1 MQADLAYNR
10 ALLPALDCRRFM
22 ASHSKTVTQMSG
34 WALYR
39 RIFQYLRHQWP
50 LFVVSLVAMAI
61 AAATEPAF
69 VALLKPLID
78 EGFVGKNAD
87 AMQWIPFAIIGL
99 FVLRGATSFINEYAT
114 SLLSGTLVRQM
125 REQLFAKLLDLPM
138 GYYADNQSGRIIS
151 RITNDVTQISNAGFN
166 IITVTVKDGVTILGL
181 LGWLFYTDWQLTL
194 ITFVL
199 LPTVAVCVRFVSK
212 RLRKLSR
219 KNQQYMGEM
228 TQTLSESVHAA
239 KVVKVYGG
247 QSQEQQRFETANS
260 SVLNNK
266 VKQSITSSLNTGIT
280 QLIIA
285 IALSAILYF
294 AAERAR
300 SNAFTA
306 GDFLSYLSA
315 MLMLF
320 APFKRI
326 TNMSQTLQ
334 LGLAAAESVFAFL
347 DEQGEPD
354 NGKHTLTGL
363 QQGIHLQDVVFRYPA
378 AERNAIDGLNLH
390 IQAGKVVALV
400 GASGC
405 GKTTLANMLS
415 RFLIADSGRIQFD
428 GVDINEIDLQS
439 LRSQIALVSQDVVL
453 FNGSIFENIAYGEL
467 RSATREAVEQAAKMA
482 NAWQFIE
489 KLPQGLDTLIGENGT
504 KLSGGQRQRIAIAR
518 ALLKNAPILI
528 LDEATSALD
537 NESERLVQA
546 ALEQLMQQ
554 RTTIVIAHRL
564 STIEQADLIVVMDQ
578 GQVVEQGTHEELL
591 QQQGRY
597 AHLHSAQLIQHK
609 H

>member
-1 MQADLAYNR
+1 
-10 ALLPALDCRRFM
+10 M
-22 ASHSKTVTQMSG
+22 ASNSKPESTLSG
-34 WALYR
+34 WELYK
-39 RIFQYLRHQWP
+39 RIFPYLRHYWL

-78 EGFVGKNAD
+78 EGFVGKNAE

-99 FVLRGATSFINEYAT
+99 FVLRGVTSFINEYAT
-114 SLLSGTLVRQM
+114 SLLAGTLVKKM
-125 REQLFAKLLDLPM
+125 REELFDKLLDLPM
-138 GYYADNQSGRIIS
+138 AYYADHQSGRMIS

-181 LGWLFYTDWQLTL
+181 LGWLVYTDWQLTL
-194 ITFVL
+194 IMFVL

-228 TQTLSESVHAA
+228 TQALSESVHAA

-247 QSQEQQRFETANS
+247 QAQERVRFGRTITE
-260 SVLNNK
+260 VLNTK

-285 IALSAILYF
+285 VALSIILYF

-347 DEQGEPD
+347 DEKGELNQGT
-354 NGKHTLTGL
+354 KTLTGL
-363 QQGIHLQDVVFRYPA
+363 NQGIALRDVVFRYTG
-378 AERNAIDGLNLH
+378 AERNAINGLNLD

-415 RFLIADSGRIQFD
+415 RFLIADSGRIEFD
-428 GVDINEIDLQS
+428 GVEINDLDLRS

-453 FNGSIFENIAYGEL
+453 FNGSILENIAYGEL
-467 RSATREAVEQAAKMA
+467 ATHSREAVEKAAKMA

-546 ALEQLMQQ
+546 ALEQLMQA

-564 STIEQADLIVVMDQ
+564 STIEQADLIVVMDH
-578 GQVVEQGTHEELL
+578 GEVVEQGTHSELL

-597 AHLHSAQLIQHK
+597 AHLHSAQLIHHK
-609 H
+609 QT

>member
-1 MQADLAYNR
+1 
-10 ALLPALDCRRFM
+10 
-22 ASHSKTVTQMSG
+22 MSG

-39 RIFQYLRHQWP
+39 RIFQYLRNYWA
-50 LFVVSLVAMAI
+50 LFTVSIVSMAL

-69 VALLKPLID
+69 VALLKPLVD
-78 EGFVGKNAD
+78 QGFVGKNAE

-99 FVLRGATSFINEYAT
+99 FLLRGVTSYINEYAT
-114 SLLSGTLVRQM
+114 AQLSGQLVLRM
-125 REQLFAKLLDLPM
+125 RSELFDKLLNLPM
-138 GYYADNQSGRIIS
+138 EYFADNQSGRMIS
-151 RITNDVTQISNAGFN
+151 RITNDVNQISNAGFN
-166 IITVTVKDGVTILGL
+166 IITVSVKDGVTIIGL

-199 LPTVAVCVRFVSK
+199 LPVVAVSVRYVSK
-212 RLRKLSR
+212 RLRSLSR
-219 KNQQYMGEM
+219 RNQQYMGEM
-228 TQTLSESVHAA
+228 TQVLSESVHAA
-239 KVVKVYGG
+239 KVVKIYGG
-247 QSQEQQRFETANS
+247 QEQEQKRFSESIHNVLVNNVKK
-260 SVLNNK
+260 SV
-266 VKQSITSSLNTGIT
+266 TSSLNTGIT

-285 IALSAILYF
+285 VALSAILYF

-300 SNAFTA
+300 SDSFTA
-306 GDFLSYLSA
+306 GDFMSYLSA

-334 LGLAAAESVFAFL
+334 QGLASAESVFGFL
-347 DEQGEPD
+347 DEASEPET
-354 NGKHTLTGL
+354 GHKTLAPLKQAITL
-363 QQGIHLQDVVFRYPA
+363 EDVVFRYPS
-378 AERNAIDGLNLH
+378 AERNAINHLNLT
-390 IQAGKVVALV
+390 IEAGKIVALV

-415 RFLIADSGRIQFD
+415 RFLIADTGRIAYD
-428 GVDINEIDLQS
+428 GVDINDLDLKS

-453 FNGSIFENIAYGEL
+453 FNGTIMDNIAYGEL
-467 RSATREAVEQAAKMA
+467 SHHSREDVERAAKMA

-546 ALEQLMQQ
+546 ALEQLMQA

-564 STIEQADLIVVMDQ
+564 STIEQADLIVVMDN
-578 GQVVEQGTHEELL
+578 GQVVEQGTHSELI
-591 QQQGRY
+591 QKQGRY
-597 AHLHSAQLIQHK
+597 AHLHSAQLIK
-609 H
+609 HSPE

>member
-1 MQADLAYNR
+1 
-10 ALLPALDCRRFM
+10 
-22 ASHSKTVTQMSG
+22 MSG

-39 RIFQYLRHQWP
+39 RIFQYLRNYWA
-50 LFVVSLVAMAI
+50 LFTVSIVSMAL

-69 VALLKPLID
+69 VALLKPLVD
-78 EGFVGKNAD
+78 EGFVAKNAD
-87 AMQWIPFAIIGL
+87 AMNWIPFAIIGL
-99 FVLRGATSFINEYAT
+99 FVLRGVTSFINEYST
-114 SLLSGTLVRQM
+114 SFLSGTLVKNIRV
-125 REQLFAKLLDLPM
+125 ELFDKLLHLPM
-138 GYYADNQSGRIIS
+138 GYFADNQSGRTVS
-151 RITNDVTQISNAGFN
+151 RITNDVNQISNAGFN
-166 IITVTVKDGVTILGL
+166 IITVTVKDGVTIIGL

-199 LPTVAVCVRFVSK
+199 LPVVAICVRYVSK
-212 RLRKLSR
+212 RLRSLSR
-219 KNQQYMGEM
+219 RNQQYMGEM
-228 TQTLSESVHAA
+228 TQVLGETVNAA

-247 QSQEQQRFETANS
+247 QEQEKSRFGEAITNL
-260 SVLNNK
+260 LNTN

-285 IALSAILYF
+285 VALSAILYF

-300 SNAFTA
+300 NNQLTA
-306 GDFLSYLSA
+306 GDFMSYLSA

-334 LGLAAAESVFAFL
+334 LGLAAGESVFAFL
-347 DEQGEPD
+347 DEKSEPET
-354 NGKHTLTGL
+354 GHKTLAPLKQAITL
-363 QQGIHLQDVVFRYPA
+363 EDVVFRYPS
-378 AERNAIDGLNLH
+378 AERNAINHLNLT
-390 IQAGKVVALV
+390 IEAGKIVALV

-415 RFLIADSGRIQFD
+415 RFLIADTGRIAYD
-428 GVDINEIDLQS
+428 GVDINDLDLKS

-453 FNGSIFENIAYGEL
+453 FNGTIMDNIAYGEL
-467 RSATREAVEQAAKMA
+467 SHHSREDVERAAKMA

-546 ALEQLMQQ
+546 ALEQLMQA

-564 STIEQADLIVVMDQ
+564 STIEQADLIVVMDN
-578 GQVVEQGTHEELL
+578 GQVVEQGTHSELI
-591 QQQGRY
+591 QKQGRY
-597 AHLHSAQLIQHK
+597 AHLHSAQLIK
-609 H
+609 HSPE

>member
-1 MQADLAYNR
+1 
-10 ALLPALDCRRFM
+10 
-22 ASHSKTVTQMSG
+22 MSG

-39 RIFQYLRHQWP
+39 RIFQYLRNYWA
-50 LFVVSLVAMAI
+50 LFTVSIVSMAL

-69 VALLKPLID
+69 VALLKPLVD
-78 EGFVGKNAD
+78 EGFVAKNAD
-87 AMQWIPFAIIGL
+87 AMNWIPFAIIGL
-99 FVLRGATSFINEYAT
+99 FVLRGVTSFINEYST
-114 SLLSGTLVRQM
+114 SFLSGTLVKNIRV
-125 REQLFAKLLDLPM
+125 ELFDKLLHLPM
-138 GYYADNQSGRIIS
+138 DYFADNQSGRTVS
-151 RITNDVTQISNAGFN
+151 RITNDVNQISNAGFN
-166 IITVTVKDGVTILGL
+166 IITVTVKDGVTIIGL

-199 LPTVAVCVRFVSK
+199 LPVVAICVRYVSK
-212 RLRKLSR
+212 RLRSLSR
-219 KNQQYMGEM
+219 RNQQYMGEM
-228 TQTLSESVHAA
+228 TQVLGETVNAA

-247 QSQEQQRFETANS
+247 QEQEKNRFGTAITNL
-260 SVLNNK
+260 LNTN

-285 IALSAILYF
+285 VALSAILYF

-300 SNAFTA
+300 NNQLTA
-306 GDFLSYLSA
+306 GDFMSYLSA

-334 LGLAAAESVFAFL
+334 LGLAAGESVFAFL
-347 DEQGEPD
+347 DEKSEPET
-354 NGKHTLTGL
+354 GHKTLAPLKQAITL
-363 QQGIHLQDVVFRYPA
+363 EDVVFRYPS
-378 AERNAIDGLNLH
+378 AERNAINHLNLT
-390 IQAGKVVALV
+390 IEAGKIVALV

-405 GKTTLANMLS
+405 GKTTLANILS
-415 RFLIADSGRIQFD
+415 RFLIADTGRIAYD
-428 GVDINEIDLQS
+428 GVDINDLDLKS

-453 FNGSIFENIAYGEL
+453 FNGTIMDNIAYGEL
-467 RSATREAVEQAAKMA
+467 SHHSREDVERAAKMA

-546 ALEQLMQQ
+546 ALEQLMQA

-564 STIEQADLIVVMDQ
+564 STIEQADLIVVMDN
-578 GQVVEQGTHEELL
+578 GQVVEQGTHSELI
-591 QQQGRY
+591 QKQGRY
-597 AHLHSAQLIQHK
+597 AHLHSAQLIK
-609 H
+609 HSPE

>member
-1 MQADLAYNR
+1 
-10 ALLPALDCRRFM
+10 
-22 ASHSKTVTQMSG
+22 MSG

-39 RIFQYLRHQWP
+39 RIFQYLRNYWA
-50 LFVVSLVAMAI
+50 LFTVSIVSMAL

-69 VALLKPLID
+69 VALLKPLVD
-78 EGFVGKNAD
+78 EGFVAKNAD
-87 AMQWIPFAIIGL
+87 AMNWIPFAIIGL
-99 FVLRGATSFINEYAT
+99 FVLRGVTSFINEYST
-114 SLLSGTLVRQM
+114 SFLSGTLVKNIRV
-125 REQLFAKLLDLPM
+125 ELFDKLLHLPM
-138 GYYADNQSGRIIS
+138 GYFADNQSGRTVS
-151 RITNDVTQISNAGFN
+151 RITNDVNQISNAGFN
-166 IITVTVKDGVTILGL
+166 IITVTVKDGVTIIGL

-199 LPTVAVCVRFVSK
+199 LPVVAVSVRYVSK
-212 RLRKLSR
+212 RLRSLSR
-219 KNQQYMGEM
+219 RNQQYMGEM
-228 TQTLSESVHAA
+228 TQVLSESVHAA
-239 KVVKVYGG
+239 KVVKIYGG
-247 QSQEQQRFETANS
+247 QEQEQKRFSESIHNVLVNNVKK
-260 SVLNNK
+260 SV
-266 VKQSITSSLNTGIT
+266 TSSLNTGIT

-285 IALSAILYF
+285 VALSAILYF

-300 SNAFTA
+300 SDSFTA
-306 GDFLSYLSA
+306 GDFMSYLSA

-334 LGLAAAESVFAFL
+334 QGLASAESVFGFL
-347 DEQGEPD
+347 DEKSEPET
-354 NGKHTLTGL
+354 GHKTLAPLKQAITL
-363 QQGIHLQDVVFRYPA
+363 EDVVFRYPS
-378 AERNAIDGLNLH
+378 AERNAINHLNLT
-390 IQAGKVVALV
+390 IEAGKIVALV

-415 RFLIADSGRIQFD
+415 RFLIADTGRIAYD
-428 GVDINEIDLQS
+428 GVDINELDLKS

-453 FNGSIFENIAYGEL
+453 FNGTIMDNIAYGEL
-467 RSATREAVEQAAKMA
+467 SHHSRVDVERAAKMA

-546 ALEQLMQQ
+546 ALEQLMQA

-564 STIEQADLIVVMDQ
+564 STIEQADLIVVMDN
-578 GQVVEQGTHEELL
+578 GQVVEQGTHSELI
-591 QQQGRY
+591 QKQGRY
-597 AHLHSAQLIQHK
+597 AHLHSAQLIK
-609 H
+609 HSPE

>member
-1 MQADLAYNR
+1 
-10 ALLPALDCRRFM
+10 
-22 ASHSKTVTQMSG
+22 MSG

-39 RIFQYLRHQWP
+39 RIFQYLRNYWA
-50 LFVVSLVAMAI
+50 LFTVSIVSMAL

-69 VALLKPLID
+69 VALLKPLVD
-78 EGFVGKNAD
+78 EGFVAKNAD
-87 AMQWIPFAIIGL
+87 AMNWIPFAIIGL
-99 FVLRGATSFINEYAT
+99 FVLRGVTSFINEYST
-114 SLLSGTLVRQM
+114 SFLSGTLVKNIRV
-125 REQLFAKLLDLPM
+125 ELFDKLLHLPM
-138 GYYADNQSGRIIS
+138 GYFADNQSGRTVS
-151 RITNDVTQISNAGFN
+151 RITNDVNQISNAGFN
-166 IITVTVKDGVTILGL
+166 IITVTVKDGVTIIGL

-199 LPTVAVCVRFVSK
+199 LPVVAICVRYVSK
-212 RLRKLSR
+212 RLRSLSR
-219 KNQQYMGEM
+219 RNQQYMGEM
-228 TQTLSESVHAA
+228 TQVLGETVNAA

-247 QSQEQQRFETANS
+247 QEQEKNRFGAAITNL
-260 SVLNNK
+260 LNTN

-285 IALSAILYF
+285 VALSAILYF

-300 SNAFTA
+300 NNQLTA
-306 GDFLSYLSA
+306 GDFMSYLSA

-334 LGLAAAESVFAFL
+334 QGLASAESVFSFL
-347 DEQGEPD
+347 DEKSEPET
-354 NGKHTLTGL
+354 GHKTLAPLKQAITL
-363 QQGIHLQDVVFRYPA
+363 EDVVFRYPS
-378 AERNAIDGLNLH
+378 AERNAINHLNLT
-390 IQAGKVVALV
+390 IEAGKIVALV

-415 RFLIADSGRIQFD
+415 RFLIADTGRIAYD
-428 GVDINEIDLQS
+428 GVDINDLDLKS

-453 FNGSIFENIAYGEL
+453 FNGTIMDNIAYGEL
-467 RSATREAVEQAAKMA
+467 SHHSREDVERAAKMA

-546 ALEQLMQQ
+546 ALEQLMQA

-564 STIEQADLIVVMDQ
+564 STIEQADLIVVMDN
-578 GQVVEQGTHEELL
+578 GQVVEQGTHSELI
-591 QQQGRY
+591 QKQGRY
-597 AHLHSAQLIQHK
+597 AHLHSAQLIK
-609 H
+609 HSPE

>member
-1 MQADLAYNR
+1 
-10 ALLPALDCRRFM
+10 
-22 ASHSKTVTQMSG
+22 MSG
-34 WALYR
+34 WVLYR
-39 RIFQYLRHQWP
+39 RIFQYLRNYWA
-50 LFVVSLVAMAI
+50 LFTVSIVSMAL

-69 VALLKPLID
+69 VALLKPLVD
-78 EGFVGKNAD
+78 EGFVGKNAE

-99 FVLRGATSFINEYAT
+99 FVLRGLTSFINEYST
-114 SLLSGTLVRQM
+114 SFLSGTLVKNIRV
-125 REQLFAKLLDLPM
+125 ELFDKLLHLPM
-138 GYYADNQSGRIIS
+138 GYFADNQSGRTVS
-151 RITNDVTQISNAGFN
+151 RITNDVNQISNAGFN
-166 IITVTVKDGVTILGL
+166 IITVTVKDGVTIIGL

-199 LPTVAVCVRFVSK
+199 LPVVALCVRYVSK
-212 RLRKLSR
+212 RLRSLSR
-219 KNQQYMGEM
+219 RNQQYMGEM
-228 TQTLSESVHAA
+228 TQVLGETVNAA

-247 QSQEQQRFETANS
+247 QEQEQKRFGTAITN
-260 SVLNNK
+260 LLHTN

-300 SNAFTA
+300 NDQLTA
-306 GDFLSYLSA
+306 GDFMSYLSA

-334 LGLAAAESVFAFL
+334 LGLAAGESVFAFL
-347 DEQGEPD
+347 DEKSEPET
-354 NGKHTLTGL
+354 GHKTLSPLKQAITL
-363 QQGIHLQDVVFRYPA
+363 EDVVFRYSG
-378 AERNAIDGLNLH
+378 AERNAIDHLNLT
-390 IQAGKVVALV
+390 IEAGKIVALV

-415 RFLIADSGRIQFD
+415 RFLIADTGRIAYD
-428 GVDINEIDLQS
+428 GVDINDLDLKS

-453 FNGSIFENIAYGEL
+453 FNGTIMDNIAYGEL
-467 RSATREAVEQAAKMA
+467 SHHSREDVERAAKMA

-546 ALEQLMQQ
+546 ALEQLMQA

-564 STIEQADLIVVMDQ
+564 STIEQADLIVVMDN
-578 GQVVEQGTHEELL
+578 GQVVEQGTHSELI
-591 QQQGRY
+591 QKQGRY
-597 AHLHSAQLIQHK
+597 AHLHSAQLIK
-609 H
+609 HSPE

>member
-1 MQADLAYNR
+1 
-10 ALLPALDCRRFM
+10 
-22 ASHSKTVTQMSG
+22 MSG

-39 RIFQYLRHQWP
+39 RIFQYLRNYWA
-50 LFVVSLVAMAI
+50 LFTVSIVSMAL

-69 VALLKPLID
+69 VALLKPLVD
-78 EGFVGKNAD
+78 EGFVAKNAD
-87 AMQWIPFAIIGL
+87 AMNWIPFAIIGL
-99 FVLRGATSFINEYAT
+99 FVLRGVTSFINEYST
-114 SLLSGTLVRQM
+114 SFLSGTLVKNIRV
-125 REQLFAKLLDLPM
+125 ELFDKLLHLPM
-138 GYYADNQSGRIIS
+138 GYFADNQSGRTVS
-151 RITNDVTQISNAGFN
+151 RITNDVNQISNAGFN
-166 IITVTVKDGVTILGL
+166 IITVTVKDGVTIIGL

-199 LPTVAVCVRFVSK
+199 LPVVAICVRYVSK
-212 RLRKLSR
+212 RLRSLSR
-219 KNQQYMGEM
+219 RNQQYMGEM
-228 TQTLSESVHAA
+228 TQVLGETVNAA

-247 QSQEQQRFETANS
+247 QEQEKNRFGAAITNL
-260 SVLNNK
+260 LNTN

-285 IALSAILYF
+285 VALSAILYF

-300 SNAFTA
+300 NNQLTA
-306 GDFLSYLSA
+306 GDFMSYLSA

-334 LGLAAAESVFAFL
+334 LGLAAGESVFAFL
-347 DEQGEPD
+347 DENSEPET
-354 NGKHTLTGL
+354 GHKTLAPLKQAITL
-363 QQGIHLQDVVFRYPA
+363 EDVVFRYPS
-378 AERNAIDGLNLH
+378 AERNAINHLNLT
-390 IQAGKVVALV
+390 IEAGKIVALV

-415 RFLIADSGRIQFD
+415 RFLIADTGRIAYD
-428 GVDINEIDLQS
+428 GVDINELDLKS

-453 FNGSIFENIAYGEL
+453 FNGTIMDNIAYGEL
-467 RSATREAVEQAAKMA
+467 SHHSREDVERAAKMA

-546 ALEQLMQQ
+546 ALEQLMQA

-564 STIEQADLIVVMDQ
+564 STIEQADLIVVMDN
-578 GQVVEQGTHEELL
+578 GQVVEQGTHSELI
-591 QQQGRY
+591 QKQGRY
-597 AHLHSAQLIQHK
+597 AHLHSAQLIK
-609 H
+609 HSPE

>member
-1 MQADLAYNR
+1 
-10 ALLPALDCRRFM
+10 
-22 ASHSKTVTQMSG
+22 MSG

-39 RIFQYLRHQWP
+39 RIFQYLRNYWA
-50 LFVVSLVAMAI
+50 LFTVSIVSMAI

-69 VALLKPLID
+69 VALLKPLVD
-78 EGFVGKNAD
+78 EGFVAKNAD
-87 AMQWIPFAIIGL
+87 AMNWIPFAIIGL
-99 FVLRGATSFINEYAT
+99 FVLRGVTSFINEYST
-114 SLLSGTLVRQM
+114 SFLSGTLVKNIRV
-125 REQLFAKLLDLPM
+125 ELFDKLLHLPM
-138 GYYADNQSGRIIS
+138 DYFADNQSGRTVS
-151 RITNDVTQISNAGFN
+151 RITNDVNQISNAGFN
-166 IITVTVKDGVTILGL
+166 IITVTVKDGVTIIGL

-199 LPTVAVCVRFVSK
+199 LPVVAVCVRYVSK
-212 RLRKLSR
+212 RLRSLSR
-219 KNQQYMGEM
+219 RNQQYMGEM
-228 TQTLSESVHAA
+228 TQVLGETVNAA

-247 QSQEQQRFETANS
+247 QEQEKNRFGTAITNL
-260 SVLNNK
+260 LNTN

-285 IALSAILYF
+285 VALSAILYF

-300 SNAFTA
+300 NNQLTA
-306 GDFLSYLSA
+306 GDFMSYLSA

-334 LGLAAAESVFAFL
+334 LGLAAGESVFAFL
-347 DEQGEPD
+347 DEKSEPET
-354 NGKHTLTGL
+354 GHKTLAPL
-363 QQGIHLQDVVFRYPA
+363 KQAIMLEDVVFRYPS
-378 AERNAIDGLNLH
+378 AERNAINHLNLT
-390 IQAGKVVALV
+390 IEAGKIVALV

-415 RFLIADSGRIQFD
+415 RFLIADTGRIAYD
-428 GVDINEIDLQS
+428 GVDINELDLKS

-453 FNGSIFENIAYGEL
+453 FNGTIMDNIAYGEL
-467 RSATREAVEQAAKMA
+467 SHHSREDVERAAKMA

-546 ALEQLMQQ
+546 ALGQLMQA

-564 STIEQADLIVVMDQ
+564 STIEQADLIVVMDN
-578 GQVVEQGTHEELL
+578 GQVVEQGTHSELI
-591 QQQGRY
+591 QKQGRY
-597 AHLHSAQLIQHK
+597 AHLHSAQLIK
-609 H
+609 HSPE

>member
-1 MQADLAYNR
+1 
-10 ALLPALDCRRFM
+10 
-22 ASHSKTVTQMSG
+22 MSG

-39 RIFQYLRHQWP
+39 RIFQYLRNYWA
-50 LFVVSLVAMAI
+50 LFTVSIVSMAL

-69 VALLKPLID
+69 VALLKPLVD
-78 EGFVGKNAD
+78 EGFVAKNAD
-87 AMQWIPFAIIGL
+87 AMNWIPFAIIGL
-99 FVLRGATSFINEYAT
+99 FVLRGVTSFINEYST
-114 SLLSGTLVRQM
+114 SFLSGTLVKNIRV
-125 REQLFAKLLDLPM
+125 ELFDKLLHLPM
-138 GYYADNQSGRIIS
+138 GYFADNQSGRTVS
-151 RITNDVTQISNAGFN
+151 RITNDVNQISNAGFN
-166 IITVTVKDGVTILGL
+166 IITVTVKDGVTIIGL

-199 LPTVAVCVRFVSK
+199 LPVVAICVRYVSK
-212 RLRKLSR
+212 RLRSLSR
-219 KNQQYMGEM
+219 RNQQYMGEM
-228 TQTLSESVHAA
+228 TQVLGETVNAA

-247 QSQEQQRFETANS
+247 QEQEKNRFGAAITNL
-260 SVLNNK
+260 LNTN

-285 IALSAILYF
+285 VALSAILYF

-300 SNAFTA
+300 NNQLTA
-306 GDFLSYLSA
+306 GDFMSYLSA

-334 LGLAAAESVFAFL
+334 LGLAAGESVFAFL
-347 DEQGEPD
+347 DEKSEPET
-354 NGKHTLTGL
+354 GHKTLAPLKQAITL
-363 QQGIHLQDVVFRYPA
+363 EDVVFRYTS
-378 AERNAIDGLNLH
+378 AERNAINHLNLT
-390 IQAGKVVALV
+390 IEAGKIVALV

-415 RFLIADSGRIQFD
+415 RFLIADTGRIAYD
-428 GVDINEIDLQS
+428 GVDINELDLKS

-453 FNGSIFENIAYGEL
+453 FNGTIMDNIAYGEL
-467 RSATREAVEQAAKMA
+467 SHHSRVDVERAAKMA

-546 ALEQLMQQ
+546 ALEQLMQA

-564 STIEQADLIVVMDQ
+564 STIEQADLIVVMDN
-578 GQVVEQGTHEELL
+578 GQVVEQGTHSELI
-591 QQQGRY
+591 QKQGRY
-597 AHLHSAQLIQHK
+597 AHLHSAQLIK
-609 H
+609 HSPE

>member
-1 MQADLAYNR
+1 
-10 ALLPALDCRRFM
+10 
-22 ASHSKTVTQMSG
+22 MSG

-39 RIFQYLRHQWP
+39 RIFQYLRNYWA
-50 LFVVSLVAMAI
+50 LFTVSIVSMAI

-69 VALLKPLID
+69 VALLKPLVD
-78 EGFVGKNAD
+78 EGFVAKNAD
-87 AMQWIPFAIIGL
+87 AMNWIPFAIIGL
-99 FVLRGATSFINEYAT
+99 FVLRGVTSFINEYST
-114 SLLSGTLVRQM
+114 SFLSGTLVKNIRV
-125 REQLFAKLLDLPM
+125 ELFDKLLHLPM
-138 GYYADNQSGRIIS
+138 DYFADNQSGRTVS
-151 RITNDVTQISNAGFN
+151 RITNDVNQISNAGFN
-166 IITVTVKDGVTILGL
+166 IITVTVKDGVTIIGL

-199 LPTVAVCVRFVSK
+199 LPVVAVCVRYVSK
-212 RLRKLSR
+212 RLRSLSR
-219 KNQQYMGEM
+219 RNQQYMGEM
-228 TQTLSESVHAA
+228 TQVLGETVNAA

-247 QSQEQQRFETANS
+247 QEQEKNRFGTAITNL
-260 SVLNNK
+260 LNTN

-285 IALSAILYF
+285 VALSAILYF

-300 SNAFTA
+300 NNQLTA
-306 GDFLSYLSA
+306 GDFMSYLSA

-334 LGLAAAESVFAFL
+334 LGLAAGESVFAFL
-347 DEQGEPD
+347 DEKSEPET
-354 NGKHTLTGL
+354 GHKTLVPLKQAITL
-363 QQGIHLQDVVFRYPA
+363 EDVVFRYPS
-378 AERNAIDGLNLH
+378 AERNAINHLNLT
-390 IQAGKVVALV
+390 IEAGKIVALV

-415 RFLIADSGRIQFD
+415 RFLIADTGRIAYD
-428 GVDINEIDLQS
+428 GVDINDLDLKS

-453 FNGSIFENIAYGEL
+453 FNGTIMDNIAYGEL
-467 RSATREAVEQAAKMA
+467 SHHSREDVERAAKMA

-546 ALEQLMQQ
+546 ALEQLMQA

-564 STIEQADLIVVMDQ
+564 STIEQADLIVVMDN
-578 GQVVEQGTHEELL
+578 GQVVEQGTHSELI
-591 QQQGRY
+591 QKQGRY
-597 AHLHSAQLIQHK
+597 AHLHSAQLIK
-609 H
+609 HSPE